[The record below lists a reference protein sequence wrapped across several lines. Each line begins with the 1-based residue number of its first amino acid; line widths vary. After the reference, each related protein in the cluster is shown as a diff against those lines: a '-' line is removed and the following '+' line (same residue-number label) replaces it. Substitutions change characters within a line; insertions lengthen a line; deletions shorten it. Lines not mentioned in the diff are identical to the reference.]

1 MRVLSER
8 VVVCKNEIK
17 IMRLSILLILALLVG
32 CAGTAKKT
40 NSLSLGMTKAEV
52 ISAMGDPIST
62 RASDGAEYMI
72 YELSS
77 GTGAG
82 AAAACGMAGIFTLG
96 IIYADDRCTGGLKEE
111 YFMKFID
118 GKLDSY
124 GKVGD
129 FNSTK
134 DPSVNMKVDMSVK
147 QK

>member
-1 MRVLSER
+1 
-8 VVVCKNEIK
+8 
-17 IMRLSILLILALLVG
+17 MRLSILLMFALLVG

-40 NSLSLGMTKAEV
+40 NSLSLGMTKPEV
-52 ISAMGDPIST
+52 ISAMGNPVST

-77 GTGAG
+77 GTDVGTG
-82 AAAACGMAGIFTLG
+82 AACGMAGIFTLG
-96 IIYADDRCTGGLKEE
+96 LVYGADKCRGGPKEE

-134 DPSVNMKVDMSVK
+134 DPSVNMNVDMSVE